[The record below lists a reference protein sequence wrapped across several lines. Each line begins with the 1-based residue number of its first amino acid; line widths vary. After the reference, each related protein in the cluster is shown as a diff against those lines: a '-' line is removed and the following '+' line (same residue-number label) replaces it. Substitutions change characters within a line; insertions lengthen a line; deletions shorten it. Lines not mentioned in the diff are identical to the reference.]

1 MVPCIFFFVFDIS
14 AKDDYD
20 VDVEVTEK
28 QEYGYIAIVI
38 ALIAPL
44 SITVKNYFTKT
55 DPRSYKMREL
65 AIDQM
70 FF

>member
-1 MVPCIFFFVFDIS
+1 MVPCIFFYAKEIS
-14 AKDDYD
+14 AKDEDG
-20 VDVEVTEK
+20 VDVVVTEK
-28 QEYGYIAIVI
+28 EEYGYIAIVI

-44 SITVKNYFTKT
+44 SITLKNYFTKT
-55 DPRSYKMREL
+55 DPRNYKMREL